1 MYRYKSVRLLRRVR
15 GYKVYFFLTNV
26 LAIFILLGTK
36 VGNVFMDHPVYGYL
50 IFAGGLI
57 SDLCKTGNQQYSAVS
72 ILAADRDRL

>member
-50 IFAGGLI
+50 IFAGGLAI
-57 SDLCKTGNQQYSAVS
+57 FAKLETNN
-72 ILAADRDRL
+72 ILQFRY